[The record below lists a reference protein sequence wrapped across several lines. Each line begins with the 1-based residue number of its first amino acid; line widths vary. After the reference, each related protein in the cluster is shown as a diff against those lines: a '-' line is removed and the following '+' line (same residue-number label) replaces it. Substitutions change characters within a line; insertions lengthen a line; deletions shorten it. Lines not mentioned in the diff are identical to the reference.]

1 MDKLEIQKQIDD
13 IKNKSVRTIYDFN
26 RLMKLQ
32 RMLEEGDYT
41 NDENRRNTE
50 ED

>member
-1 MDKLEIQKQIDD
+1 MTEQEILQQIDD

-26 RLMKLQ
+26 KLMKLQ

-41 NDENRRNTE
+41 NDENRRNTK
-50 ED
+50 

>member
-32 RMLEEGDYT
+32 RMLKEGDYT